1 MKKFPKLKFNLEKIS
16 EFGVYL
22 FAFLLPL
29 QTRIFLKQAYLGGE
43 YWELGSYSIYL
54 IDFIILFLFT
64 ISTIVIYKKGELKI
78 KKVWY
83 FFAFFEF
90 FVFLSI
96 FFADIKYIAI
106 YGYAKIFL
114 ALAVFFILTE
124 IKYKEKHFIL
134 SFLLGVFIQSLI
146 AILQHIYNFSFANKY
161 LGMAIHNPE
170 NLGTFVLELENKTR
184 ILRSYA
190 GFGHP
195 NTFSFFIFIGIFVLV
210 RYLLNLENKKNIS
223 IKSQLGYFLLLSIFF
238 VAFLFSFSR
247 TAYALFLFYLIFLFI
262 WSFIDL
268 GRRKYIHKILFSFF
282 LIFFLFSIFNY
293 SLLTE
298 RISSQSRLNNI
309 SNIERVN
316 QLKEC
321 GRVIKNNYVFGV
333 GISSYSSK
341 LRLMDSVEKESW
353 EYPPIHNVFILVL
366 AEIGIFGF
374 ISFLSIFAYFIYM
387 TLKYK
392 LYFDFF
398 LILSL
403 FIVFFF
409 DHYMWSFHF
418 GIIFL
423 FFIFALIQKRLNQE
437 F

>member
-1 MKKFPKLKFNLEKIS
+1 M
-16 EFGVYL
+16 
-22 FAFLLPL
+22 
-29 QTRIFLKQAYLGGE
+29 
-43 YWELGSYSIYL
+43 
-54 IDFIILFLFT
+54 
-64 ISTIVIYKKGELKI
+64 
-78 KKVWY
+78 
-83 FFAFFEF
+83 
-90 FVFLSI
+90 FLS
-96 FFADIKYIAI
+96 
-106 YGYAKIFL
+106 
-114 ALAVFFILTE
+114 
-124 IKYKEKHFIL
+124 
-134 SFLLGVFIQSLI
+134 
-146 AILQHIYNFSFANKY
+146 
-161 LGMAIHNPE
+161 
-170 NLGTFVLELENKTR
+170 
-184 ILRSYA
+184 
-190 GFGHP
+190 
-195 NTFSFFIFIGIFVLV
+195 
-210 RYLLNLENKKNIS
+210 
-223 IKSQLGYFLLLSIFF
+223 
-238 VAFLFSFSR
+238 
-247 TAYALFLFYLIFLFI
+247 YLIFLFI